1 MSNKK
6 VILVT
11 GANGQLG
18 SEMQTLSGSY
28 PEYEFLFV
36 TRRELPI
43 DDEKAVEN
51 FFSNHPINY
60 CVNCAAYTAVD
71 KAETDSENAFIING
85 SAVGN
90 LAKYC
95 KLQGATFIHISTDYV
110 FDGTATSPYK
120 EDDTV
125 NPVNLYGASK
135 LKGEQLTIFNNP
147 DSIIIRTSW
156 VYSYSGNNF
165 VKTMLRLMKE
175 RESIQ
180 VVSDQLGCPTYAADL
195 AAAIMQIINQLKQSP
210 FLLNEVREIGQI
222 FNYSNQGVINWYQFA
237 LAIKEFSGT
246 GCVVNPILSSQYPT
260 PAKRPNYSVMDTS
273 KIERTFHLVIPNWK
287 DSLQKCVKLLLGQ

>member
-6 VILVT
+6 IVLVT

-18 SEMQTLSGSY
+18 SEMQKLSVHY

-36 TRRELPI
+36 TRNELPI
-43 DDEKAVEN
+43 DDEKALAN
-51 FFSNHPINY
+51 FFSTQRIDY

-71 KAETDSENAFIING
+71 KAETDSEKAFIING
-85 SAVGN
+85 FAVGN

-95 KLQGATFIHISTDYV
+95 KSQGAPFIHISTDYV
-110 FDGTATSPYK
+110 FDGTGTSPYK
-120 EDDTV
+120 EADTV

-135 LKGEQLTIFNNP
+135 LKGEQLAIEHNP

-156 VYSYSGNNF
+156 VYSFSGNNF

-180 VVSDQLGCPTYAADL
+180 VVSDQMGCPTYAADL
-195 AAAIMQIINQLKQSP
+195 ASAIMQIIDQLKQSP
-210 FLLNEVREIGQI
+210 SILNQVRAIGQI

-237 LAIKEFSGT
+237 LAIKELSGSS
-246 GCVVNPILSSQYPT
+246 CAVNPILSSQYPT
-260 PAKRPNYSVMDTS
+260 PAKRPAYSVMDTS
-273 KIERTFHLVIPNWK
+273 KIQQTFHLTIPNWK
-287 DSLQKCVKLLLGQ
+287 DSLQKCVKLLLG

>member
-6 VILVT
+6 IILVT

-18 SEMQTLSGSY
+18 SEMQMLSGSY

-51 FFSNHPINY
+51 FYSNHPINY

-120 EDDTV
+120 EEDIV

-135 LKGEQLTIFNNP
+135 LKGEQLAIFNNP

-156 VYSYSGNNF
+156 VYS
-165 VKTMLRLMKE
+165 
-175 RESIQ
+175 
-180 VVSDQLGCPTYAADL
+180 
-195 AAAIMQIINQLKQSP
+195 
-210 FLLNEVREIGQI
+210 
-222 FNYSNQGVINWYQFA
+222 
-237 LAIKEFSGT
+237 FS
-246 GCVVNPILSSQYPT
+246 
-260 PAKRPNYSVMDTS
+260 
-273 KIERTFHLVIPNWK
+273 
-287 DSLQKCVKLLLGQ
+287 

>member
-1 MSNKK
+1 MADKK
-6 VILVT
+6 TILVT

-18 SEMQTLSGSY
+18 SEMQAIADEY
-28 PEYEFLFV
+28 PAYDFLFV
-36 TRRELPI
+36 TRNELPI
-43 DDEKAVEN
+43 DDEAALEKY
-51 FFSNHPINY
+51 FSMHRIDY

-71 KAETDSENAFIING
+71 KAEIESEKAFLINAI
-85 SAVGN
+85 AVGN

-95 KLQGATFIHISTDYV
+95 KAQKAAFIHISTDYV
-110 FDGTATSPYK
+110 FDGTSTSPYK
-120 EDDTV
+120 EEDNV

-135 LKGEQLTIFNNP
+135 LKGEALAILNNA

-156 VYSYSGNNF
+156 VYSSIGNNF

-195 AAAIMQIINQLKQSP
+195 ASAIMQIIEQLNKNIEPLNQ
-210 FLLNEVREIGQI
+210 RGQAAHI

-237 LAIKEFSGT
+237 LAIKELSGSA
-246 GCVVNPILSSQYPT
+246 CAVHAIPSSQYPT
-260 PAKRPNYSVMDTS
+260 PAKRPQYSVMDTS
-273 KIERTFHLVIPNWK
+273 KIQQTFHLAIPYWK
-287 DSLQKCVKLLLGQ
+287 DSLLKCINQLLV

>member
-18 SEMQTLSGSY
+18 SEMQALSGSY
-28 PEYEFLFV
+28 PEYDFLFV
-36 TRRELPI
+36 TRSELPI
-43 DDEKAVEN
+43 DDEKVVEN
-51 FFSNHPINY
+51 FFLTHSIDY

-71 KAETDSENAFIING
+71 KAETDSEKAFIING
-85 SAVGN
+85 AAVGN
-90 LAKYC
+90 LAKHC
-95 KLQGATFIHISTDYV
+95 KSQGATFIHISTDYV
-110 FDGTATSPYK
+110 FDGTATSPYT
-120 EDDTV
+120 EDDIV

-135 LKGEQLTIFNNP
+135 LKGEQLAILNNP

-195 AAAIMQIINQLKQSP
+195 AAAIMQIIERLKQSP
-210 FLLNEVREIGQI
+210 YLLNEVKETGQI
-222 FNYSNQGVINWYQFA
+222 FNYSNQGAINWYQFA

-246 GCVVNPILSSQYPT
+246 GCEVNPIPSSQYPT

-273 KIERTFHLVIPNWK
+273 KIQRTFQLVVPYWK
-287 DSLQKCVKLLLGQ
+287 DSLQKSVKLLLGQ